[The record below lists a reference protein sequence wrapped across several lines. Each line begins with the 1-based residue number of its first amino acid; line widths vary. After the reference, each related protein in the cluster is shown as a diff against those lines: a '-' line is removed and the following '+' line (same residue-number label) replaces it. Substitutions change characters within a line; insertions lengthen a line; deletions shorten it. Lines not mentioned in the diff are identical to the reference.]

1 MSAWLAR
8 RDRAELL
15 GVAIVAGFLFLSSA
29 APLAFSVV
37 VSPEAIERG
46 DVRITPPCPL
56 AERGGCAT
64 CGMTRGFCAMTRLRV
79 HDAAA
84 YNAGAPWLWLLAVG
98 TFALSGAVL
107 ARVHAEARRRP
118 RAHVGAMLR
127 S

>member
-29 APLAFSVV
+29 APLAFSVL

-46 DVRITPPCPL
+46 DVRITPPCPM
-56 AERGGCAT
+56 AARGGCAT
-64 CGMTRGFCAMTRLRV
+64 CGMTRGFSAMSRLRV
-79 HDAAA
+79 GDAHA
-84 YNAGAPWLWLLAVG
+84 YNPGAPWLWLLAVT
-98 TFALSGAVL
+98 TFAGSGAAL
-107 ARVHAEARRRP
+107 ARVHVEARRRP
-118 RAHVGAMLR
+118 RALEGAMLG